1 MLKIMTIY
9 ISAIL
14 LQGAWMIRLA
24 FFWGVGVVV
33 NRALEANMRHIA
45 GEAHKEEIRSI
56 REEMKTLQASN
67 EALIALV
74 TTRQDPP
81 PSDLDLLT

>member
-1 MLKIMTIY
+1 MLKLMTIY

-14 LQGAWMIRLA
+14 HVYIQGAWMIRLA
-24 FFWGVGVVV
+24 FFWGIGVVV

-67 EALIALV
+67 QALIALV
-74 TTRQDPP
+74 TTRQ
-81 PSDLDLLT
+81 T